1 LLKHREDSFIA
12 DGQLSFLAPFSLR
25 YSSQGDYGID
35 ARYGFV
41 RAGCKNLGIPMVVS
55 LIVLLVLFCVE
66 EVPSHQAQM
75 FAGRALMV
83 RSINSLFEADAA
95 VELKVDDFNTMLWA
109 MPASS
114 AIVEFFAH
122 W

>member
-1 LLKHREDSFIA
+1 
-12 DGQLSFLAPFSLR
+12 
-25 YSSQGDYGID
+25 
-35 ARYGFV
+35 
-41 RAGCKNLGIPMVVS
+41 MVVS

-122 W
+122 WWVDLPVNSLCFGYFYRLQHANLVKDPHAFPQFLI